1 MLRFITLLGLCFV
14 AGLAQAADNGFYLG
28 VGATQ
33 SDYGLAN
40 PGAALPFDDSTS
52 GYKLIT
58 GWRPLDNFGV
68 EVNYVDHGS
77 ATVPSG
83 IVCIQFITVPCP
95 ATTSLTA
102 ETLSAFA
109 VGYIDLPLV
118 DLFAKVGVNSWK
130 FDGQSTGGFV
140 PVFRINES
148 GTDLAFGAGVQV
160 RFSSLGARL
169 EYERLNIVQDESL
182 DTISLSLTY
191 TFL

>member
-1 MLRFITLLGLCFV
+1 MLRFIILIGLCFV
-14 AGLAQAADNGFYLG
+14 AGLAQAADNGIY
-28 VGATQ
+28 VGAGIVQ
-33 SDYGLAN
+33 SEYGLAN
-40 PGAALPFDDSTS
+40 PGAALPFDDKSN
-52 GYKLIT
+52 GYKLIV
-58 GWRPLDNFGV
+58 GWRPLDSFGV
-68 EVNYVDHGS
+68 EASYIDHGD

-83 IVCIQFITVPCP
+83 IVCKQFITVSCP
-95 ATTSLTA
+95 ASMSLTA

-109 VGYIDLPLV
+109 VGYLDLPLV
-118 DLFAKVGVNSWK
+118 DLFVKAGVNSWK
-130 FDGQSTGGFV
+130 FDGHSTGGFT

-169 EYERLNIVQDESL
+169 EYERFNIVQDKSL

>member
-1 MLRFITLLGLCFV
+1 MSRYITLIGLCFF

-28 VGATQ
+28 AGATQ
-33 SDYGLAN
+33 SDYGLSN

-52 GYKLIT
+52 GYKLIA
-58 GWRPLDNFGV
+58 GWRPLDKFGV
-68 EVNYVDHGS
+68 EASYIDHGN
-77 ATVPSG
+77 ATAPSG

-95 ATTSLTA
+95 ASTSLTA
-102 ETLSAFA
+102 KTMSAFA
-109 VGYIDLPLV
+109 VGYLDLPLV
-118 DLFAKVGVNSWK
+118 DLFAKVGVNSWQ
-130 FDGQSTGGFV
+130 FDGHSTGGFL
-140 PVFRINES
+140 PVFRVNES

-169 EYERLNIVQDESL
+169 EYERFNIVQNESL

>member
-1 MLRFITLLGLCFV
+1 MLRFITVLGLCC
-14 AGLAQAADNGFYLG
+14 AASLAQAADNGIY
-28 VGATQ
+28 VGAGAVQ
-33 SDYGLAN
+33 SEYGLAN

-52 GYKLIT
+52 GYKLIL
-58 GWRPLDNFGV
+58 GWRPLDSFGV
-68 EVNYVDHGS
+68 EATYVDHGD

-95 ATTSLTA
+95 ASTSLTA

-109 VGYIDLPLV
+109 VGYLDLPLV

-130 FDGQSTGGFV
+130 FDGHSIGGFV
-140 PVFRINES
+140 PVFRVNES
-148 GTDLAFGAGVQV
+148 GTDLAYGAGIQV
-160 RFSSLGARL
+160 RFGSLGARL
-169 EYERLNIVQDESL
+169 EYEHFNIVQNEGL